1 MNLKQELINFGCGA
15 EFIDI
20 ALEYAADYNPENDL
34 EHFIEYVEMEY
45 AKIEEAEAIKERD
58 NEIVDASGLF
68 EEFEDDKNL

>member
-1 MNLKQELINFGCGA
+1 MDLKQELIDFGCGA

-20 ALEYAADYNPENDL
+20 ALDYAIHYNPEKDL

-45 AKIEEAEAIKERD
+45 AKIEEVEAIKERD
-58 NEIVDASGLF
+58 NEIVDASALF